1 MTGDPLRIEVSRD
14 LCRGAGMCTLLAPEV
29 FDQSDEGV
37 VLLLDARPPAAVRAA
52 VREAADQCP
61 CAAITLHE
69 PSPTPEVPEVP
80 ETP

>member
-1 MTGDPLRIEVSRD
+1 MRVEVSRD

-37 VLLLDARPPAAVRAA
+37 VLLLDARPPAAVHAA

-69 PSPTPEVPEVP
+69 PSTTTEFPGTP
-80 ETP
+80 

>member
-1 MTGDPLRIEVSRD
+1 MTRGPLRVDVSRE
-14 LCRGAGMCTLLAPEV
+14 LCCGAGMCALLAPEV

-37 VLLLDARPPAAVRAA
+37 VLLLDARPPAAEHAA

-69 PSPTPEVPEVP
+69 AP
-80 ETP
+80 